1 MHKTLKERPK
11 EMSDEDWEIL
21 KEEIVTII
29 RMCLSMNVT
38 NFVANKAVKLMEMLT
53 NGYEKPSANSKAYL
67 LKQYFNM

>member
-53 NGYEKPSANSKAYL
+53 NGYEKSSANSKAYL